1 MCQRKKLQIKFN
13 KKQQFRVATL
23 LDADKIIT
31 FSKERQVAKYIMKH
45 GKIAGQQTLEAGL
58 PITILKGNQIVR
70 REPDGKEMVIASVLK
85 EEGFVPVSQA
95 EYTLK

>member
-45 GKIAGQQTLEAGL
+45 GKIAGQQTLFRFSKQF
-58 PITILKGNQIVR
+58 IL
-70 REPDGKEMVIASVLK
+70 
-85 EEGFVPVSQA
+85 F
-95 EYTLK
+95 YTFNNLIIIH